1 MDTSEKGLEDII
13 VAHLRDVNG
22 YSQGTSND
30 YDKTFALLPANVEA
44 FLRKTQ
50 PEKVDEL
57 RIFSS
62 NIERN
67 KFFTRLR
74 DEITKRGIT
83 DVLRKGFRYITL
95 HFDLYYPT
103 PSELNP
109 TAKRLYED
117 NSFIVILK
125 MHFSLIDTMI
135 REEL

>member
-22 YSQGTSND
+22 YNQGSSND
-30 YDKTFALLPANVEA
+30 YDKTFAMLPANVEA

-57 RIFSS
+57 RIFSN

-109 TAKRLYED
+109 TAKRL
-117 NSFIVILK
+117 
-125 MHFSLIDTMI
+125 
-135 REEL
+135 

>member
-1 MDTSEKGLEDII
+1 MDTSERGLEDII

-22 YSQGTSND
+22 YNQGTSGD
-30 YDKTFALLPANVEA
+30 YDKTFAMLPANVEA

-57 RIFSS
+57 RIFSN

-83 DVLRKGFRYITL
+83 DVLRKGFQIHNSAFRPL
-95 HFDLYYPT
+95 L
-103 PSELNP
+103 SN
-109 TAKRLYED
+109 AKRTESNGKTAL
-117 NSFIVILK
+117 
-125 MHFSLIDTMI
+125 
-135 REEL
+135 RG

>member
-22 YSQGTSND
+22 YNQGSSND
-30 YDKTFALLPANVEA
+30 YDKTFAMLPTNVEA

-62 NIERN
+62 SIERN

-74 DEITKRGIT
+74 DEITRRGLDTHIQVDGGVSPKT
-83 DVLRKGFRYITL
+83 AHIVADAGADVLVAGSAVYG
-95 HFDLYYPT
+95 
-103 PSELNP
+103 
-109 TAKRLYED
+109 AED
-117 NSFIVILK
+117 PAAAIES
-125 MHFSLIDTMI
+125 I
-135 REEL
+135 REKAQAAYRA